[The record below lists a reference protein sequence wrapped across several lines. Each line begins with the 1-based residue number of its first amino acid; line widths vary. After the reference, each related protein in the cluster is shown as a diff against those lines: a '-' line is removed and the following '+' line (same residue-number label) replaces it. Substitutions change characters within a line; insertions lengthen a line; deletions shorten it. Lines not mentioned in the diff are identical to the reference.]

1 METRIFEN
9 TTEDLKAAAELIQN
23 GETVIFPTETV
34 YGLGANALDVLAVEK
49 IFKAKGRP
57 SDNPLIVHISK
68 AEDMETLAE
77 VIPEGAVALAEKFWP
92 GPLTIILK
100 KKPCV
105 PDTVSAGLDTV
116 GIRLP
121 ENEIAR
127 DFISRCGVP
136 IAAPSANISGK
147 PSPTSFAH
155 VFEDMDGRVSGIIRG
170 GECRVGVESTVIDMT
185 SEIPTVLRPGGISV
199 EQLREVLGE
208 VLISSELKKDDIPKA
223 PGMKYKHYSP
233 KASVYILKGTVEAVS
248 QFVAKRC
255 VFSKVAV
262 IAFDEMKGML
272 PECVHVLSLGSMNS
286 PEDAANR
293 LFDCLRECDRLG
305 VKEVYAPEIPNDG
318 LWRAVK
324 NRLYKAASGRLLDA
338 ETAKSVLFVCTGNTC
353 RSPMAEGIYNS
364 LGRNGVASSSGL
376 CVTSAK
382 GAEQNAI
389 DAVKR
394 WGIDISNH
402 IPKQTTLEMFDCA
415 DIVLTMTPDHKWV
428 LPEDEKVH
436 TLKEFVGEVG
446 NVADPYGGSAEIY
459 EKCADEIK
467 SLIEKMNI

>member
-34 YGLGANALDVLAVEK
+34 YGLGANALDALAVEK

-68 AEDMETLAE
+68 AEDMDALAE
-77 VIPEGAVALAEKFWP
+77 VIPEGAASLAEKFWP

-127 DFISRCGVP
+127 DFIAGCGVP

-147 PSPTSFAH
+147 PSPTSFKH
-155 VFEDMDGRVSGIIRG
+155 VFEDMNGRVAGIIRG

-233 KASVYILKGTVEAVS
+233 KAAVYILKGTVEAVS
-248 QFVAKRC
+248 QFVTKRC

-262 IAFDEMKGML
+262 LAFDEMKGML
-272 PECVHVLSLGSMNS
+272 PDCVDVLSLGSMNS

-305 VKEVYAPEIPNDG
+305 VKEVYAPEIPDDG

-324 NRLYKAASGRLLDA
+324 NRLYKAAAGRLLDA

-353 RSPMAEGIYNS
+353 RSPMAEGIFNS
-364 LGRNGVASSSGL
+364 LGQNGVASSAGL
-376 CVTSAK
+376 CVTSTT
-382 GAEQNAI
+382 GAEQKAI
-389 DAVKR
+389 DAVAR
-394 WGIDISNH
+394 FGIDISNH
-402 IPKQTTLEMFDCA
+402 IPKQTTLDMFDCA
-415 DIVLTMTPDHKWV
+415 DIVLTMTSDHKWV

-436 TLKEFVGEVG
+436 TIKEFVGEG
-446 NVADPYGGSAEIY
+446 GSVADPYGKGPEIY

-467 SLIEKMNI
+467 NLIEKIKV

>member
-9 TTEDLKAAAELIQN
+9 TTEDLKVAASLIKN

-34 YGLGANALDVLAVEK
+34 YGLGANALDSVAVEK
-49 IFKAKGRP
+49 IFQAKGRP
-57 SDNPLIVHISK
+57 SDNPLIVHIAK
-68 AEDMETLAE
+68 AEDMDALAME
-77 VIPEGAVALAEKFWP
+77 IPQSAMILAEKFWP

-105 PDTVSAGLDTV
+105 PDTVSAGLKTV

-127 DFISRCGVP
+127 AFIAECGVP

-155 VFEDMDGRVSGIIRG
+155 VYDDMNGRVAGIIRG

-185 SEIPTVLRPGGISV
+185 ADTPTVLRPGGVSV

-233 KASVYILKGTVEAVS
+233 KAAVYILKGTVEEVS
-248 QFVAKRC
+248 QFVIKRC

-262 IAFDEMKGML
+262 LAFDEMKGML
-272 PECVHVLSLGSMNS
+272 PEGAEVLSLGTMNS

-305 VKEVYAPEIPNDG
+305 VKEVYAPEIPDNG

-324 NRLYKAASGRLLDA
+324 NRLYKAAAGRFLDA
-338 ETAKSVLFVCTGNTC
+338 STAKSVLFICTGNTC
-353 RSPMAEGIYNS
+353 RSPMAEGIFNS
-364 LGRNGVASSSGL
+364 LGRNGVAASSGL
-376 CVTSAK
+376 CVTSAS
-382 GAEQNAI
+382 GAEQKAI
-389 DAVKR
+389 DAVNR
-394 WGIDISNH
+394 FGVDISNH
-402 IPKQTTLEMFDCA
+402 IPKQTTLDMFDCA
-415 DIVLTMTPDHKWV
+415 DMVITMTAEHKWA
-428 LPEDEKVH
+428 LPDDEKVC
-436 TLKEFVGEVG
+436 TLKEAAGEYG
-446 NVADPYGGSAEIY
+446 NVADPYGGSCEVY

-467 SLIEKMNI
+467 NLIEKIKV